1 MAKNIRIWKTIILSL
16 CVILEIGCATVRP
29 KEKTDD
35 FLYRAGDLIEKR
47 CAYWQK
53 FEAQFSLKFNVPYDP
68 NRYLLSYYQD
78 HNRLRIDLISL
89 WGNTIAVLVIKPQE
103 TTLWLPTKKTVYITS
118 DADNLLSRLAG
129 IEGHV
134 TDILP
139 MVTGCISSQ
148 MGRSVKVLST
158 KSQGLDLVSF
168 KVKQND
174 RIWEIDY
181 SPPLSMAVVENLPK
195 TIRIHTADSD
205 INLELQKATKQDV
218 MSSSKFEI
226 SYPHGTS
233 VIEL

>member
-1 MAKNIRIWKTIILSL
+1 MVKNIRTWKVIILSL
-16 CVILEIGCATVRP
+16 CIVLEIGCATLRP

-47 CAYWQK
+47 CAYWQR
-53 FEAQFSLKFNVPYDP
+53 FEAQFSLKFNAPYDS

-78 HNRLRIDLISL
+78 HDRLRIDLISL
-89 WGNTIAVLVIKPQE
+89 WGNTIAVLVIKPQMVI
-103 TTLWLPTKKTVYITS
+103 LWLPARKTVYITS
-118 DADNLLSRLAG
+118 NANNLLSRLAG

-148 MGRSVKVLST
+148 MGQSVKILST
-158 KSQGLDLVSF
+158 KSEGLDLVSL
-168 KVKQND
+168 KLKQND

-181 SPPLSMAVVENLPK
+181 SPPLSLAVVENLPK
-195 TIRIHTADSD
+195 TIRIHSSDSD